1 VQVQHAKIDSTPG
14 LRLVHLIGES
24 RMSVRM
30 IVLLGI
36 FVWAPMMA
44 YLSWKFLQTFSPR
57 ALAPTRRARRAVPAG
72 EEYRINSAK
81 RQRLARRY

>member
-1 VQVQHAKIDSTPG
+1 MIRTAPG
-14 LRLVHLIGES
+14 FRLVHSIGE
-24 RMSVRM
+24 RHMSVRM

-44 YLSWKFLQTFSPR
+44 YLSWKFIQTFSDR
-57 ALAPTRRARRAVPAG
+57 ALVPVRRTRRAVAAG
-72 EEYRINSAK
+72 EEYRISSAK